1 MKNEFFTRKFV
12 PAAHTAKSLSFSPS
26 GIRRLWKGMAINMLE
41 IPESLTIA
49 GQLNETIQG
58 KRILEVEAAHTPH
71 SFAWYSGEPGFYAEI
86 MEGREIGVS
95 VGIGSMVEIS
105 LGSKRQRTENPGAE
119 NHWEYIFLMGDGA
132 TIRYFE
138 PGEPL
143 PERYQTRITLED
155 DSSVVCSIRMYGTML
170 LVRPELFDNPY
181 YLAAKR
187 KPLPN
192 TEDFTYSYFKG
203 LFDEV
208 TGNLSMK
215 AFLAAEQRIP
225 GLGNGVLQDIL
236 LEAGVHPKRKIGSL
250 TEAQRRRVY
259 DAVQETLRKMTAG
272 GGRDTEKDLFGR
284 KGRYHT
290 MLCQR
295 AAGKPCPYCGT
306 EIRKA
311 NYLGGTI
318 YFCPMCQEM

>member
-1 MKNEFFTRKFV
+1 
-12 PAAHTAKSLSFSPS
+12 
-26 GIRRLWKGMAINMLE
+26 MLE

-71 SFAWYSGEPGFYAEI
+71 SFAWYSGEPAFYSEI
-86 MEGREIGVS
+86 MEGKEIGVS

-105 LGSKRQRTENPGAE
+105 LRSKQLGTENAGGS
-119 NHWEYIFLMGDGA
+119 NQGSDNSREYSFIVGDGA

-138 PGEPL
+138 SGEAL
-143 PERYQTRITLED
+143 PEKYQTRITLED
-155 DSSVVCSIRMYGTML
+155 GSSVICSIRMYGTMF
-170 LVRPELFDNPY
+170 LVHPELFDNPY

-192 TEDFTYSYFKG
+192 TEDFTCKYFRE

-208 TGNLSMK
+208 PGTLSMK
-215 AFLAAEQRIP
+215 AFLATEQRIP

-236 LEAGVHPKRKIGSL
+236 LEAGLHPKRKIGSL
-250 TEAQRRRVY
+250 TEAQRRKTY
-259 DAVQETLRKMTAG
+259 DAVVETLRKMTLG

-284 KGRYHT
+284 KGGYHT
-290 MLCQR
+290 LLSQR
-295 AAGKPCPYCGT
+295 TVGKPCPYCGT

-311 NYLGGTI
+311 NYLGGTV
-318 YFCPMCQEM
+318 YFCPMCQEA